1 MMDILTGGFL
11 RGYRTYIV
19 GGLLA
24 LQAIAQWGLGDMTLA
39 QLIERLP
46 EILTGLGL
54 MTLRAAKR

>member
-1 MMDILTGGFL
+1 MLNILTGGFA

-24 LQAIAQWGLGDMTLA
+24 LQAVASWGLGDMTLA
-39 QLIERLP
+39 QLVERLP